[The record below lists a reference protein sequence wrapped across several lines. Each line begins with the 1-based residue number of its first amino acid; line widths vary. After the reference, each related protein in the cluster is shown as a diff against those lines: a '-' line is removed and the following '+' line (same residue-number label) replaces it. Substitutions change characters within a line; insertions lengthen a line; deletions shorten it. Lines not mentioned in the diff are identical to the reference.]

1 MEEVKD
7 ARLTSPHEHIKI
19 TTTYRR
25 KKKKSLTEIDLKT
38 SRMALL
44 QPRP

>member
-7 ARLTSPHEHIKI
+7 ARLTSPHEHIKT

-25 KKKKSLTEIDLKT
+25 KKKSLAEIDLKT